1 MTFLDRTER
10 AMGRR
15 VSQGAVRRWLRS
27 AKIQKRLTVGVSL
40 ALLSAGLVS
49 FLFPIYWMV
58 VASLKTLDE
67 VFLFPPSWWPRELQ
81 WQNYREALTFMP
93 FGRYALNTILVTS
106 ANVVGV
112 ALSCSLVAFA
122 FARLRAKGR
131 DVLFLFILST
141 MMLPPQVTMIPV
153 YILFQRLGMVDTYW
167 PLVLPAFFA
176 TSPFSVFL
184 LRQFFMTV
192 PKELDEAALIDGC
205 SYFGIWWRVMLPA
218 AKPALLTVAL
228 FTFTANWNDL
238 LGPLIYLNSYE
249 KLTLALALANFR
261 AMYGATPWH
270 LLMAASI
277 VVVAPCLLVYG
288 FCQRY
293 FMQGIVITGS
303 KG

>member
-1 MTFLDRTER
+1 MDQIQQAVVGQFSQ
-10 AMGRR
+10 RR
-15 VSQGAVRRWLRS
+15 VLDWFRS
-27 AKIQKRLTVGVSL
+27 AKLQKRVSIGFSL
-40 ALLSAGLVS
+40 IVLSVGLVF

-58 VASLKTLDE
+58 TASLKTLDE
-67 VFLFPPSWWPRELQ
+67 VFLFPPSWWPKELQ

-106 ANVVGV
+106 ANVVGTV
-112 ALSCSLVAFA
+112 LSCSLVAFA
-122 FARLRAKGR
+122 FARLRAKVR
-131 DVLFLFILST
+131 DVMFLFVLST

-167 PLVLPAFFA
+167 PLTLPAFFA
-176 TSPFSVFL
+176 TSPFSIFL

-205 SYFGIWWRVMLPA
+205 SYFGIWWRVLLPA

-228 FTFTANWNDL
+228 FTFTAHWNDL
-238 LGPLIYLNSYE
+238 LGPLIYINSYE
-249 KLTLALALANFR
+249 KLTLALGLANFR

-288 FCQRY
+288 FSQRY

>member
-1 MTFLDRTER
+1 MDQIQQAVVGQFSQ
-10 AMGRR
+10 RR
-15 VSQGAVRRWLRS
+15 VLDWFRS
-27 AKIQKRLTVGVSL
+27 AKLQKRVSIGFSL
-40 ALLSAGLVS
+40 IVLSVGLV
-49 FLFPIYWMV
+49 FYLFPIYWMV
-58 VASLKTLDE
+58 TASLKTLDE
-67 VFLFPPSWWPRELQ
+67 VFLFPPSWWPKELQ

-106 ANVVGV
+106 ANVVGTV
-112 ALSCSLVAFA
+112 LSCSLVAFA
-122 FARLRAKGR
+122 FARLRAKVR
-131 DVLFLFILST
+131 DVMFLFVLST

-167 PLVLPAFFA
+167 PLTLPAFFA
-176 TSPFSVFL
+176 TSPFSIFL

-205 SYFGIWWRVMLPA
+205 SYFGIWWRVLLPA

-228 FTFTANWNDL
+228 FTFTAHWNDL
-238 LGPLIYLNSYE
+238 LGPLIYINSYE
-249 KLTLALALANFR
+249 KLTLALGLANFR

-288 FCQRY
+288 LSQRY

>member
-1 MTFLDRTER
+1 MAKLPGSSYLHAFWALRTEYDSCHER
-10 AMGRR
+10 QRCGHCP
-15 VSQGAVRRWLRS
+15 
-27 AKIQKRLTVGVSL
+27 
-40 ALLSAGLVS
+40 
-49 FLFPIYWMV
+49 F
-58 VASLKTLDE
+58 
-67 VFLFPPSWWPRELQ
+67 VFAR
-81 WQNYREALTFMP
+81 
-93 FGRYALNTILVTS
+93 
-106 ANVVGV
+106 
-112 ALSCSLVAFA
+112 CFA
-122 FARLRAKGR
+122 FARLRAKVR
-131 DVLFLFILST
+131 DVMFLFVLST

-167 PLVLPAFFA
+167 PLTLPAFFA
-176 TSPFSVFL
+176 TSPFSIFL

-205 SYFGIWWRVMLPA
+205 SYFGIWWRVLLPA

-228 FTFTANWNDL
+228 FTFTAHWNDL
-238 LGPLIYLNSYE
+238 LGPLIYINSYE
-249 KLTLALALANFR
+249 KLTLALGLANFR

-288 FCQRY
+288 FSQRY

>member
-1 MTFLDRTER
+1 MDQIQQAVVGQFSQ
-10 AMGRR
+10 RR
-15 VSQGAVRRWLRS
+15 VLEWFRS
-27 AKIQKRLTVGVSL
+27 AKLQKQVSIGFSL
-40 ALLSAGLVS
+40 IVLSVGLVF

-58 VASLKTLDE
+58 TASLKTLDE
-67 VFLFPPSWWPRELQ
+67 VFLFPPSWWPKELQ

-106 ANVVGV
+106 ANVVGTV
-112 ALSCSLVAFA
+112 LSCSLVAFA
-122 FARLRAKGR
+122 FARLRAKAR
-131 DVLFLFILST
+131 DVMFLFVLST

-167 PLVLPAFFA
+167 PLTLPAFFA
-176 TSPFSVFL
+176 TSPFSIFL

-205 SYFGIWWRVMLPA
+205 SYFGIWWRVLLPA

-228 FTFTANWNDL
+228 FTFTAHWNDL
-238 LGPLIYLNSYE
+238 LGPLIYINSYE
-249 KLTLALALANFR
+249 KLTLALGLANFR

-288 FCQRY
+288 FSQRY

>member
-1 MTFLDRTER
+1 MDQIQQTVVGQFSQ
-10 AMGRR
+10 RR
-15 VSQGAVRRWLRS
+15 VLDWFRS
-27 AKIQKRLTVGVSL
+27 AKLQKRVSIGFSL
-40 ALLSAGLVS
+40 IVLSVGLVF

-58 VASLKTLDE
+58 TASLKTLDE
-67 VFLFPPSWWPRELQ
+67 VFLFPPSWWPKELQ

-106 ANVVGV
+106 ANVVGTV
-112 ALSCSLVAFA
+112 LSCSLVAFA
-122 FARLRAKGR
+122 FARLRAKVR
-131 DVLFLFILST
+131 DVMFLFVLST

-167 PLVLPAFFA
+167 PLTLPAFFA
-176 TSPFSVFL
+176 TSPFSIFL

-205 SYFGIWWRVMLPA
+205 SYFGIWWRVLLPA

-228 FTFTANWNDL
+228 FTFTAHWNDL
-238 LGPLIYLNSYE
+238 LGPLIYINSYE
-249 KLTLALALANFR
+249 KLTLALGLANFR

-288 FCQRY
+288 FSQRY

>member
-1 MTFLDRTER
+1 MDQIQQAVVGQFSQ
-10 AMGRR
+10 RR
-15 VSQGAVRRWLRS
+15 VLDWFRS
-27 AKIQKRLTVGVSL
+27 AKLQQRVSIGFSL
-40 ALLSAGLVS
+40 IVLSVGLVF

-58 VASLKTLDE
+58 TASLKTLDE
-67 VFLFPPSWWPRELQ
+67 VFLFPPSWWPKELQ

-106 ANVVGV
+106 ANVVGTV
-112 ALSCSLVAFA
+112 LSCSLVAFA
-122 FARLRAKGR
+122 FARLRAKAR
-131 DVLFLFILST
+131 DVMFLFVLST

-167 PLVLPAFFA
+167 PLTLPAFFA
-176 TSPFSVFL
+176 TSPFSIFL

-205 SYFGIWWRVMLPA
+205 SYFGIWWRVLLPA

-228 FTFTANWNDL
+228 FTFTAHWNDL
-238 LGPLIYLNSYE
+238 LGPLIYINSYE
-249 KLTLALALANFR
+249 KLTLALGLANFR

-288 FCQRY
+288 FSQRY

>member
-1 MTFLDRTER
+1 MDQIQQAVVGQFSQ
-10 AMGRR
+10 RR
-15 VSQGAVRRWLRS
+15 VLDWFRS
-27 AKIQKRLTVGVSL
+27 AKLQKQVSIGFSL
-40 ALLSAGLVS
+40 IVLSVGLVF

-58 VASLKTLDE
+58 TASLKTLDE
-67 VFLFPPSWWPRELQ
+67 VFLFPPSWWPKELQ

-106 ANVVGV
+106 ANVVGTV
-112 ALSCSLVAFA
+112 LSCSLVAFA
-122 FARLRAKGR
+122 FARLRAKAR
-131 DVLFLFILST
+131 DVMFLFVLST

-167 PLVLPAFFA
+167 PLTLPAFFA
-176 TSPFSVFL
+176 TSPFSIFL

-205 SYFGIWWRVMLPA
+205 SYFGIWWRVLLPA

-228 FTFTANWNDL
+228 FTFTAHWNDL
-238 LGPLIYLNSYE
+238 LGPLIYINSYE
-249 KLTLALALANFR
+249 KLTLALGLANFR

-288 FCQRY
+288 FSQRY

>member
-1 MTFLDRTER
+1 MDQIQQAVVGQFSQ
-10 AMGRR
+10 RR
-15 VSQGAVRRWLRS
+15 VLDWFRS
-27 AKIQKRLTVGVSL
+27 AKLQKRVSIGFSL
-40 ALLSAGLVS
+40 IVLSVGLVF

-58 VASLKTLDE
+58 TASLKTLDE
-67 VFLFPPSWWPRELQ
+67 VFLFPPSWWPKELQ

-106 ANVVGV
+106 ANVVGTV
-112 ALSCSLVAFA
+112 LSCSLVAFA
-122 FARLRAKGR
+122 FARLRAKAR
-131 DVLFLFILST
+131 DVMFLFVLST
-141 MMLPPQVTMIPV
+141 MMLPPQGTMIPV

-167 PLVLPAFFA
+167 PLTLPAFFA
-176 TSPFSVFL
+176 TSPFSIFL

-205 SYFGIWWRVMLPA
+205 SYFGIWWRVLLPA

-228 FTFTANWNDL
+228 FTFTAHWNDL
-238 LGPLIYLNSYE
+238 LGPLIYINSYE
-249 KLTLALALANFR
+249 KLTLALGLANFR

-288 FCQRY
+288 FSQRY

>member
-1 MTFLDRTER
+1 MDQIQQAVVGQFSQ
-10 AMGRR
+10 RR
-15 VSQGAVRRWLRS
+15 VLDWFRS
-27 AKIQKRLTVGVSL
+27 AKLQKQVSIGFSL
-40 ALLSAGLVS
+40 IVLSVGLVF

-58 VASLKTLDE
+58 TASLKTLDE
-67 VFLFPPSWWPRELQ
+67 VFLFPPSWWPKELQ

-106 ANVVGV
+106 ANVVGTV
-112 ALSCSLVAFA
+112 LSCSLVAFA
-122 FARLRAKGR
+122 FARLRAKAR
-131 DVLFLFILST
+131 DVMFLFVLST

-167 PLVLPAFFA
+167 PLTLPAFFA
-176 TSPFSVFL
+176 TSPFSIFL

-205 SYFGIWWRVMLPA
+205 SYFGIWWRVLLPA

-228 FTFTANWNDL
+228 FTFTAHWNDL
-238 LGPLIYLNSYE
+238 LGPLIYINSYE
-249 KLTLALALANFR
+249 KLTLALGLANFR

-288 FCQRY
+288 LSQRY

>member
-1 MTFLDRTER
+1 MIDRTQQ
-10 AMGRR
+10 AMVGQFP
-15 VSQGAVRRWLRS
+15 QGGIRGWLRS
-27 AKIQKRLTVGVSL
+27 AKLQKRVSVGASL
-40 ALLSAGLVS
+40 LILSAGLVF
-49 FLFPIYWMV
+49 FLFPIYWMII
-58 VASLKTLDE
+58 ASLKTLDE
-67 VFLFPPSWWPRELQ
+67 VFLFPPSWWPSKLQ

-106 ANVVGV
+106 ANVVGIV
-112 ALSCSLVAFA
+112 LSCSLVAFA
-122 FARLRAKGR
+122 FARLRAKAR
-131 DVLFLFILST
+131 DVLFLFVLST

-228 FTFTANWNDL
+228 FTFTAQWNDL

-249 KLTLALALANFR
+249 KLTLALGLANFR

-277 VVVAPCLLVYG
+277 VVVAPCLVVYG
-288 FCQRY
+288 FSQRY
-293 FMQGIVITGS
+293 FMQGIVITGT

>member
-1 MTFLDRTER
+1 MDQIQQAVVGQFSQ
-10 AMGRR
+10 RR
-15 VSQGAVRRWLRS
+15 VLDWFRS
-27 AKIQKRLTVGVSL
+27 AKLQKRVSIGFSL
-40 ALLSAGLVS
+40 IVLSVGLVF

-58 VASLKTLDE
+58 TASLKTLDE
-67 VFLFPPSWWPRELQ
+67 VFLFPPSWWPKELQ

-93 FGRYALNTILVTS
+93 FGRYALNTILVTG
-106 ANVVGV
+106 ANVVGTV
-112 ALSCSLVAFA
+112 LSCSLVAFA
-122 FARLRAKGR
+122 FARLRAKAR
-131 DVLFLFILST
+131 DVMFLFVLST

-167 PLVLPAFFA
+167 PLTLPAFFA
-176 TSPFSVFL
+176 TSPFSIFL

-205 SYFGIWWRVMLPA
+205 SYFGIWWRVLLPA

-228 FTFTANWNDL
+228 FTFTAHWNDL
-238 LGPLIYLNSYE
+238 LGPLIYINSYE
-249 KLTLALALANFR
+249 KLTLALGLANFR

-288 FCQRY
+288 FSQRY

>member
-1 MTFLDRTER
+1 MDQIQQTVVGQFSQ
-10 AMGRR
+10 RR
-15 VSQGAVRRWLRS
+15 VLDWFRS
-27 AKIQKRLTVGVSL
+27 AKLQQRVSIGFSL
-40 ALLSAGLVS
+40 IVLSVGLVF

-58 VASLKTLDE
+58 TASLKTLDE
-67 VFLFPPSWWPRELQ
+67 VFLFPPSWWPKELQ

-106 ANVVGV
+106 ANVVGTV
-112 ALSCSLVAFA
+112 LSCSLVAFA
-122 FARLRAKGR
+122 FARLRAKVR
-131 DVLFLFILST
+131 DVMFLFVLST

-167 PLVLPAFFA
+167 PLTLPAFFA
-176 TSPFSVFL
+176 TSPFSIFL

-205 SYFGIWWRVMLPA
+205 SYFGIWWRVLLPA

-228 FTFTANWNDL
+228 FTFTAHWNDL
-238 LGPLIYLNSYE
+238 LGPLIYINSYE
-249 KLTLALALANFR
+249 KLTLALGLANFR

-288 FCQRY
+288 FSQRY

>member
-1 MTFLDRTER
+1 MDQIQQAVVGQFSQ
-10 AMGRR
+10 RR
-15 VSQGAVRRWLRS
+15 VLDWFRS
-27 AKIQKRLTVGVSL
+27 AKLQKRVSIGFSL
-40 ALLSAGLVS
+40 IVLSVGLVF

-58 VASLKTLDE
+58 TASLKTLDE
-67 VFLFPPSWWPRELQ
+67 VFLFPPSWWPKELQ

-106 ANVVGV
+106 ANVVGTV
-112 ALSCSLVAFA
+112 LSCSLVAFA
-122 FARLRAKGR
+122 FARLRAKAR
-131 DVLFLFILST
+131 DVMFLFVLST

-167 PLVLPAFFA
+167 PLTLPAFFA
-176 TSPFSVFL
+176 TSPFSIFL

-205 SYFGIWWRVMLPA
+205 SYFGIWWRVLLPA

-228 FTFTANWNDL
+228 FTFTAHWNDL
-238 LGPLIYLNSYE
+238 LGPLIYINSYE
-249 KLTLALALANFR
+249 KLTLALGLANFR

-288 FCQRY
+288 LSQRY

>member
-1 MTFLDRTER
+1 MDQIQQAVVGQFSQ
-10 AMGRR
+10 RR
-15 VSQGAVRRWLRS
+15 VLDWFRS
-27 AKIQKRLTVGVSL
+27 AKLQKRVSIGFSL
-40 ALLSAGLVS
+40 IVLSVGLVF

-58 VASLKTLDE
+58 TASLKTLDE
-67 VFLFPPSWWPRELQ
+67 VFLFPPSWWPKELQ

-106 ANVVGV
+106 ANVVGTV
-112 ALSCSLVAFA
+112 LSCSLVAFA
-122 FARLRAKGR
+122 FARLRAKAR
-131 DVLFLFILST
+131 DVMFLFVLST

-167 PLVLPAFFA
+167 PLTLPAFFA
-176 TSPFSVFL
+176 TSPFSIFL

-205 SYFGIWWRVMLPA
+205 SYFGIWWRVLLPA

-228 FTFTANWNDL
+228 FTFTAHWNDL
-238 LGPLIYLNSYE
+238 LGPLIYINSYE
-249 KLTLALALANFR
+249 KLTLALGLANFR

-288 FCQRY
+288 FSQRY

>member
-1 MTFLDRTER
+1 MDQIQQAVVGQFSQ
-10 AMGRR
+10 RR
-15 VSQGAVRRWLRS
+15 VLDWFRS
-27 AKIQKRLTVGVSL
+27 AKLQKRVSIGFSL
-40 ALLSAGLVS
+40 IVLSVGLVF

-58 VASLKTLDE
+58 TASLKTLDE
-67 VFLFPPSWWPRELQ
+67 VFLFPPSWWPKELQ

-106 ANVVGV
+106 ANVVGTV
-112 ALSCSLVAFA
+112 LSCSLVAFA
-122 FARLRAKGR
+122 FARLRAKVR
-131 DVLFLFILST
+131 DVMFLFVLST

-167 PLVLPAFFA
+167 PLTLPAFFA
-176 TSPFSVFL
+176 TSPFSIFL

-205 SYFGIWWRVMLPA
+205 SYIGIWWRVLLPA

-228 FTFTANWNDL
+228 FTFTAHWNDL
-238 LGPLIYLNSYE
+238 LGPLIYINSYE
-249 KLTLALALANFR
+249 KLTLALGLANFR

-288 FCQRY
+288 FSQRY

>member
-1 MTFLDRTER
+1 MDQIQQAVVGQFSQ
-10 AMGRR
+10 RR
-15 VSQGAVRRWLRS
+15 VLDWFRS
-27 AKIQKRLTVGVSL
+27 AKLQQRVSIGFSL
-40 ALLSAGLVS
+40 IVLSVGLVF

-58 VASLKTLDE
+58 TASLKTLDE
-67 VFLFPPSWWPRELQ
+67 VFLFPPSWWPKELQ

-93 FGRYALNTILVTS
+93 FGRYALNTILVTG
-106 ANVVGV
+106 ANVVGTV
-112 ALSCSLVAFA
+112 LSCSLVAFA
-122 FARLRAKGR
+122 FARLRAKAR
-131 DVLFLFILST
+131 DVMFLFVLST

-167 PLVLPAFFA
+167 PLTLPAFFA
-176 TSPFSVFL
+176 TSPFSIFL

-205 SYFGIWWRVMLPA
+205 SYFGIWWRVLLPA

-228 FTFTANWNDL
+228 FTFTAHWNDL
-238 LGPLIYLNSYE
+238 LGPLIYINSYE
-249 KLTLALALANFR
+249 KLTLALGLANFR

-288 FCQRY
+288 FSQRY

>member
-1 MTFLDRTER
+1 MDQIQQTVVGQFSQ
-10 AMGRR
+10 RR
-15 VSQGAVRRWLRS
+15 VLDWFRS
-27 AKIQKRLTVGVSL
+27 AKLQKQVSIGFSL
-40 ALLSAGLVS
+40 IVLSVGLVF

-58 VASLKTLDE
+58 TASLKTLDE
-67 VFLFPPSWWPRELQ
+67 VFLFPPSWWPKELQ

-106 ANVVGV
+106 ANVVGTV
-112 ALSCSLVAFA
+112 LSCSLVAFA
-122 FARLRAKGR
+122 FARLRAKAR
-131 DVLFLFILST
+131 DVMFLFVLST

-167 PLVLPAFFA
+167 PLTLPAFFA
-176 TSPFSVFL
+176 TSPFSIFL

-205 SYFGIWWRVMLPA
+205 SYFGIWWRVLLPA

-228 FTFTANWNDL
+228 FTFTAHWNDL
-238 LGPLIYLNSYE
+238 LGPLIYINSYE
-249 KLTLALALANFR
+249 KLTLALGLANFR

-288 FCQRY
+288 FSQRY

>member
-1 MTFLDRTER
+1 MDQIQQTVVGQFSQ
-10 AMGRR
+10 RR
-15 VSQGAVRRWLRS
+15 VLDWFRS
-27 AKIQKRLTVGVSL
+27 AKLQQRVSIGFSL
-40 ALLSAGLVS
+40 IVLSVGLVF

-58 VASLKTLDE
+58 TASLKTLDE
-67 VFLFPPSWWPRELQ
+67 VFLFPPSWWPKELQ

-106 ANVVGV
+106 ANVVGTV
-112 ALSCSLVAFA
+112 LSCSLVAFA
-122 FARLRAKGR
+122 FARLRAKAR
-131 DVLFLFILST
+131 DVMFLFVLST

-167 PLVLPAFFA
+167 PLTLPAFFA
-176 TSPFSVFL
+176 TSPFSIFL

-205 SYFGIWWRVMLPA
+205 SYFGIWWRVLLPA

-228 FTFTANWNDL
+228 FTFTAHWNDL
-238 LGPLIYLNSYE
+238 LGPLIYINSYE
-249 KLTLALALANFR
+249 KLTLALGLANFR

-288 FCQRY
+288 FSQRY